1 MTKREQ
7 EILNILKE
15 NPLIAQQELAQFLG
29 IERSSVAV
37 HLSNL
42 IKKGFIKGK
51 GYIINE
57 APFIIVLGGANI
69 DIVGFTDVPLV
80 LKDSNQGFLKISMG
94 GVGRNIAENL
104 VRLGLNIKLIT
115 VIGDDNH
122 GLQLKA
128 HSQQI
133 GLDVLDS
140 LFLKNKPTSVHLAIM
155 DEHNDMALG
164 LSAMSVYDQFSVA
177 FIKKKHRIL
186 QKATCIV
193 LDTNM
198 PKSVLDYVA
207 SHYAHKKL
215 FLDAVAG
222 SKASRA
228 KAILEHLYLLKVNRL
243 EAEILSGLKIN
254 KPSDIL
260 KLANFFHQ
268 KGVENLCITLGSDG
282 AFYSNAT
289 MHGNI
294 KPQKTTIINTNGA
307 GDAFM
312 SGLIFADLQEKNIQ
326 ESAAFGMACAAVT
339 LNHQDNVH
347 PDLQQELLKTQPL
360 QNESLFKN

>member
-15 NPLIAQQELAQFLG
+15 NPLIAQQELAKFLG

-42 IKKGFIKGK
+42 VKKGFIKGK
-51 GYIINE
+51 GYILNE
-57 APFIIVLGGANI
+57 APYLIVLGGANI

-80 LKDSNQGFLKISMG
+80 LKDSNQGYLKISMG

-104 VRLGLNIKLIT
+104 VRLGLNTKLIT

-122 GLQLKA
+122 GLQLKS

-140 LFLKNKPTSVHLAIM
+140 LFLKNQPTSVHLAIM

-164 LSAMSVYDQFSVA
+164 LSAMSVYDQFNVS
-177 FIKKKHRIL
+177 FIKKKHQIL

-207 SHYAHKKL
+207 TNYSHQKL

-222 SKASRA
+222 SKALRA
-228 KAILEHLYLLKVNRL
+228 KDILEHLYLLKVNRL

-254 KPSDIL
+254 KPNDIL
-260 KLANFFHQ
+260 KLADFFHQ
-268 KGVENLCITLGSDG
+268 KGVKNICITLGSDG
-282 AFYSNAT
+282 AFYSNT
-289 MHGNI
+289 IMNGYI
-294 KPQKTTIINTNGA
+294 EPQKTTIINTNGA

-312 SGLIFADLQEKNIQ
+312 SGIIFSDLQGKNIK
-326 ESAAFGMACAAVT
+326 ESAEFGMICAAVT
-339 LNHQDNVH
+339 LSHQDNVH
-347 PDLQQELLKTQPL
+347 PNLQEELLNKINLT
-360 QNESLFKN
+360 E

>member
-51 GYIINE
+51 GYILNE
-57 APFIIVLGGANI
+57 APFLIVLGGANI

-80 LKDSNQGFLKISMG
+80 LKDSNQGYLKISMG

-104 VRLGLNIKLIT
+104 VRLGLNTKLIT
-115 VIGDDNH
+115 VIGDDSH
-122 GLQLKA
+122 GQHLKA

-140 LFLKNKPTSVHLAIM
+140 LFLKNQPTSVHLAIM

-164 LSAMSVYDQFSVA
+164 LSAMSVYDQFNVP
-177 FIKKKHRIL
+177 FIKKKHQIL
-186 QKATCIV
+186 QKAICLV

-207 SHYAHKKL
+207 THYQHQKL

-222 SKASRA
+222 SKALRA
-228 KAILEHLYLLKVNRL
+228 KDLLAHLHLLKVNRL
-243 EAEILSGLKIN
+243 EAEILCGLKIN
-254 KPSDIL
+254 QLADL
-260 KLANFFHQ
+260 KNCSHFFHK
-268 KGVENLCITLGSDG
+268 KGVKNLCITLGSEG
-282 AFYSNAT
+282 AFYSNEL
-289 MHGNI
+289 MQGII
-294 KPQKTTIINTNGA
+294 KPKKIKVVNTNGA

-312 SGLIFADLQEKNIQ
+312 AGLISANLQEKSLK
-326 ESAAFGMACAAVT
+326 ESAAFGMLCAAVT
-339 LNHQDNVH
+339 LMHQDNVH
-347 PDLQQELLKTQPL
+347 PNLQQELLNKINTHV
-360 QNESLFKN
+360 

>member
-51 GYIINE
+51 GYIIDE
-57 APFIIVLGGANI
+57 MPYLVVLGGANI

-80 LKDSNQGFLKISMG
+80 LKDSNQGILKISMG

-104 VRLGLNIKLIT
+104 VRLGLNTKLIT
-115 VIGDDNH
+115 VLGDDNH

-128 HSQQI
+128 HAQQI

-140 LFLKNKPTSVHLAIM
+140 LFLKNQPTSVHLAIM

-164 LSAMSVYDQFSVA
+164 LSAMAVYNQFSVS
-177 FIKKKHRIL
+177 FIKKKHQIL
-186 QKATCIV
+186 QKATCII

-207 SHYAHKKL
+207 THYMHQKL

-222 SKASRA
+222 SKALRA
-228 KAILEHLYLLKVNRL
+228 KDILEHLYLLKVNRV
-243 EAEILSGLKIN
+243 EAENLSGLKIN
-254 KPSDIL
+254 KATAISKIADY
-260 KLANFFHQ
+260 FHK
-268 KGVENLCITLGSDG
+268 KGVKNLCITLGSEG

-289 MHGNI
+289 SKGFM
-294 KPQKTTIINTNGA
+294 KPQKTTVKNSNGA
-307 GDAFM
+307 GDALM
-312 SGLIFADLQEKNIQ
+312 AGLIFSDLQGKSLID
-326 ESAAFGMACAAVT
+326 SLKFGMTCAAVT
-339 LNHQDNVH
+339 LSHEDNVH
-347 PDLQQELLKTQPL
+347 PNLQEELQLKMATTI
-360 QNESLFKN
+360 